1 MVRRRQWVGGN
12 DKDASMISVVIP
24 TMWRS
29 QVTLR
34 LLERYN
40 ECKIVDEILVINNNK
55 ADTPYELKKF
65 EKAKI
70 IGGDGNMYVN
80 PSWNLG
86 VAEAKNEVVAIS
98 NDDILFEPLEMF
110 SFVMG
115 VDEFGA
121 IGMSGINF
129 HEAASEIGIEA
140 GYDIGSGWGCLMFV
154 KKSSWVN
161 IPERIKIWFGD
172 NWIAR
177 TCERNGKGI
186 YKVRLNSLIETNM
199 STTSRSFNDVIQ
211 NDILEWG
218 KL

>member
-1 MVRRRQWVGGN
+1 MVRRRQWAGGN
-12 DKDASMISVVIP
+12 DKNVAMISVVIP

-29 QVTLR
+29 EVTMC

-40 ECKIVDEILVINNNK
+40 DCEFVDEILVINNNK
-55 ADTPYELKKF
+55 ADTPYELNRFDKVR
-65 EKAKI
+65 I
-70 IGGDGNMYVN
+70 IGRDGNIYVN

-86 VAEAKNEVVAIS
+86 VAEARNEIVAIS
-98 NDDILFEPLEMF
+98 NDDILFQPCDLF
-110 SFVMG
+110 SFVIG
-115 VDEFGA
+115 VKDFGA
-121 IGMSGINF
+121 IGMSGLNF
-129 HEAASEIGIEA
+129 YEEASEIGIET
-140 GYDIGSGWGCLMFV
+140 GCDIGAGWGCLLFV
-154 KKSSWVN
+154 KKSSWVE

-177 TCERNGKGI
+177 TCERSGKWI

-199 STTSRSFNDVIQ
+199 STTSRSFNDVIE